1 MLQGQHMKEFSVAVS
16 LKDELLRSGNVMFTN
31 KGVSMR
37 PLLRE
42 GRDVMIIEKRTPD
55 TALSPGMA
63 VLFERFSGDLVLHR
77 IYRKKGNG
85 FLILG
90 DNCIN
95 PEYVED
101 ERIIG
106 ILTGVVRDGKKMV
119 NVTDK
124 GYQRYVKLWTASYPV
139 RRLFLKAKNK
149 FLNKEKQ

>member
-1 MLQGQHMKEFSVAVS
+1 MAVS

-42 GRDVMIIEKRTPD
+42 GRDIMIIEKRTPD
-55 TALSPGMA
+55 TVLSTGMA
-63 VLFERFSGDLVLHR
+63 VLFERPTGDLVLHR
-77 IYRKKGNG
+77 IYREKGNG

-101 ERIIG
+101 DRIIG
-106 ILTGVVRDGKKMV
+106 ILTGIVRDGKKTV
-119 NVTDK
+119 KVTDK
-124 GYQRYVKLWTASYPV
+124 CYKCYVKLWVAAYPV
-139 RRLFLKAKNK
+139 RRFFLKAKNK
-149 FLNKEKQ
+149 LFR

>member
-1 MLQGQHMKEFSVAVS
+1 MAVS

-42 GRDVMIIEKRTPD
+42 GKDLMIIEKRTD
-55 TALSPGMA
+55 KTKLVPGMA
-63 VLFERFSGDLVLHR
+63 VLFERPTGDLVLHR
-77 IYRKKGNG
+77 IYKCKPGG

-106 ILTGVVRDGKKMV
+106 VLTSVVRDGKKK
-119 NVTDK
+119 VTTDDK
-124 GYQRYVKLWTASYPV
+124 SYKRYVKFWNVTYPL
-139 RRLFLKAKNK
+139 RRVFLKLRSK
-149 FLNKEKQ
+149 LSH